1 MPKKNYVPATKKL
14 EHKLACMQHVYDIV
28 SDHPGCNTVFICDML
43 FKPKTTVLK
52 WIRWVCEDGFIQR
65 NPGPRKQ
72 HGSHPDTFIAIGPRP
87 HQLPEKNSDRKAGA
101 ETQLKRIL
109 VKARNCGMRAD
120 PLALPREFFG
130 LNEKAAA

>member
-1 MPKKNYVPATKKL
+1 MPKKNYVLATKKL

-72 HGSHPDTFIAIGPRP
+72 HGSHPDTLIAIGPRP
-87 HQLPEKNSDRKAGA
+87 HQLPEKKCHKQVAA
-101 ETQLKRIL
+101 ETLKRIL
-109 VKARNCGMRAD
+109 VKARDCGMRAD
-120 PLALPREFFG
+120 PLALPREFFRS
-130 LNEKAAA
+130 AVQVSA